1 MELNPDEGWTTC
13 FKTPNVILPIKK
25 GYIGF
30 TAATGDAHSR
40 HDLHSVTTAR
50 IDTANAERFL
60 KTQTFKMTER
70 KGSYFFM
77 FMFFVAVFGIGYY
90 YYSNNRK
97 KTRF

>member
-13 FKTPNVILPIKK
+13 FKAPNVVIPIKK

-40 HDLHSVTTAR
+40 HDIHSVTTAK
-50 IDTANAERFL
+50 IATANADRFL
-60 KTQTFKMTER
+60 KSQTFKMTEK
-70 KGSYFFM
+70 KGSLFFFFL
-77 FMFFVAVFGIGYY
+77 FMVAVAGAAYY
-90 YYSNNRK
+90 YYTNNRK